1 MDGRSW
7 KTHEKENPTGR
18 AKLPIILRLLNSP
31 GVPLMGPRNS
41 DPLSK
46 DRLYKYALRI
56 NLTDG
61 LLGLSPQSSEK
72 GPGEE
77 RRKKQNSLPYLVY

>member
-1 MDGRSW
+1 MDERSW
-7 KTHEKENPTGR
+7 KTHGKENPTGR

-31 GVPLMGPRNS
+31 GVLLMGPRNS

-46 DRLYKYALRI
+46 DRLYALRI
-56 NLTDG
+56 NLTDE

-77 RRKKQNSLPYLVY
+77 REKKQNSLPYLVC